1 MRRFN
6 RIASTLLGV
15 ALIVGGLLAATQTLA
30 VLIAGTGLLLDLPGW
45 HAALTSTSF
54 ADPVVLFWSALATT
68 AGLTLLVA
76 ELLRWRPW
84 RVAVPGTGGW
94 HLERAALEQRLT
106 AAARAV
112 PGVRRAR
119 VRLHHEAAG
128 WRPRLRIECDREVRP
143 AAEAAVRH
151 ELGWL
156 TAPDHITL
164 GPHRPPA

>member
-15 ALIVGGLLAATQTLA
+15 ALILGGLLAATQTLA

-84 RVAVPGTGGW
+84 RVAAPGTRG
-94 HLERAALEQRLT
+94 RALGRAPPGPRLAP
-106 AAARAV
+106 AAPAR
-112 PGVRRAR
+112 PGV
-119 VRLHHEAAG
+119 
-128 WRPRLRIECDREVRP
+128 
-143 AAEAAVRH
+143 
-151 ELGWL
+151 
-156 TAPDHITL
+156 
-164 GPHRPPA
+164 